1 MRLSVGHFDFIL
13 VGVLSLLNICAY
25 FLPQIWGIFSYYFL
39 NKLSAPVSLSSPSD
53 TAIIQILIY
62 LMVSHKSL
70 RLSSCLYFFFLFVLW
85 PDHFKWPVFK
95 FTDSFFCLIRSAL
108 DSPLVKFS
116 VQLSYSSV
124 PEFYLVIFYSFYL
137 FDDILIL
144 FMHCF
149 SDFIWLLRSFVAHWT
164 SLIYFEFFVM

>member
-53 TAIIQILIY
+53 TAMIQILIY

-124 PEFYLVIFYSFYL
+124 LTGSSSYFLSLCWSSHWVHPFFSQWALLWLFLWTFYLGKLPI
-137 FDDILIL
+137 
-144 FMHCF
+144 CF
-149 SDFIWLLRSFVAHWT
+149 I
-164 SLIYFEFFVM
+164 